1 MSDKIKDQISWTAPE
16 FVQYEKGG
24 RWYII
29 LLVVGILILAYAL
42 WRGDYLMFATLF
54 IFLVATYIFAKKKP
68 KQIQVKLSSKG
79 ISLNESEYPYSM
91 IKSFWIFYDPPEI
104 KTLNFETTQLLNKEI
119 IVQIEDA
126 NPNEIREFLTE
137 YIPEDLER
145 EESYPDKLLRRIKF

>member
-1 MSDKIKDQISWTAPE
+1 MQKNQDQISWEASE
-16 FVQYEKGG
+16 FAHYEKSG

-42 WRGDYLMFATLF
+42 WREDYLMFATLL
-54 IFLVATYIFAKKKP
+54 ILLVATYIFAKKKP

-91 IKSFWIFYDPPEI
+91 IKTFWIHYNPPEI
-104 KTLNFETTQLLNKEI
+104 KTLNFETSQLLNKEI
-119 IVQIEDA
+119 VVQIEDA

-137 YIPEDLER
+137 YIPEDFER